1 MAEPYEGK
9 TSLRKVASSYFK
21 HLADIRHLSPR
32 FLPPSAGYFTLPK
45 VEEQIHSEGLKVAS
59 EPLNTPSEALNT
71 PSEALKVKPEALS
84 FLTEGLKVA

>member
-32 FLPPSAGYFTLPK
+32 FLQPSAGYFTLPK
-45 VEEQIHSEGLKVAS
+45 VSGQIHSEVLSTPS
-59 EPLNTPSEALNT
+59 EALSTPSEALNT
-71 PSEALKVKPEALS
+71 PPEALNIPS
-84 FLTEGLKVA
+84 VGLKVA